1 MGKRLGAPATAGG
14 RVERDAMAE
23 HAPAAATTA
32 RFYAALPVARD
43 FDAAVEAD
51 RYAPLPDDWVLGLAD
66 VVTSARALEA
76 GRYKAVNTAGAA
88 VISAVSNALGTLDFP
103 FVFTG
108 DGASFA
114 VSPGDA
120 ALATE
125 ALAATVAWVGS
136 ELDLELRGAAVPV
149 AAVRAAGA
157 DLRVA
162 RVAAS
167 ENVDYAMFTGG
178 GRDWAEREM
187 KAGRLTL
194 PRAPR
199 GARPDLTGLTCRFRP
214 IAAAH
219 GIVLS
224 VIVKPAGDAGSPGF
238 VRACSDVLA
247 LAKRAPRGGHPVPV
261 GGPRHLWSPGGL
273 DIEARLH
280 RRPGRSLTGSRLRV
294 ALWSAVNTFF
304 LRTGRRVG
312 GFVPALYRREL
323 VENSDFRKFDDGL
336 MMTIDCSPA
345 TADAI
350 AARLAA
356 AEAAGEARHGLH
368 RQAEALVTCIV
379 PSASRP
385 DHVHFVDG
393 AAGGYAV
400 AAAELKRKEA
410 GTARVLPPA
419 SAGAPPSGQAGRNAG
434 RSGPRGADDRSRL
447 GPWNGRA

>member
-1 MGKRLGAPATAGG
+1 
-14 RVERDAMAE
+14 MAE

-32 RFYAALPVARD
+32 RFYAALPVAQD
-43 FDAAVEAD
+43 FDAAVAAD
-51 RYAPLPDDWVLGLAD
+51 SYAPLPDDWVLGLAD
-66 VVTSARALEA
+66 VVTSTQALEA

-114 VSPGDA
+114 VAPGDA
-120 ALATE
+120 ARATE

-136 ELDLELRGAAVPV
+136 ELALGLRGAAVAV
-149 AAVRAAGA
+149 SAVRAAGA
-157 DLRVA
+157 DLRIA

-167 ENVDYAMFTGG
+167 ADVDYAMFTGG

-194 PRAPR
+194 PPAPR

-219 GIVLS
+219 GTVLS
-224 VIVKPAGDAGSPGF
+224 VIVKPVGDAADPGF
-238 VRACSDVLA
+238 VGACSDVLA
-247 LAKRAPRGGHPVPV
+247 LAKAAPRGGHPVPV
-261 GGPRHLWSPGGL
+261 GGPQHRWPPGGL

-280 RRPGRSLTGSRLRV
+280 RGLGRSLAGSRLRV
-294 ALWSAVNTFF
+294 AFWSTVNTFF

-312 GFVPALYRREL
+312 DFVPDAYRRQL

-336 MMTIDCSPA
+336 MMTIDCSSA

-350 AARLAA
+350 AARLAQ
-356 AEAAGEARHGLH
+356 AEADGSARHGLH

-379 PSASRP
+379 PSASRS

-410 GTARVLPPA
+410 AARILPRA
-419 SAGAPPSGQAGRNAG
+419 SAADPAVGAV
-434 RSGPRGADDRSRL
+434 
-447 GPWNGRA
+447 

>member
-1 MGKRLGAPATAGG
+1 MRHAAEFRKAYAMQSDGIYGKTPLRSRNHGETGD
-14 RVERDAMAE
+14 RDAMVE

-32 RFYAALPVARD
+32 RFYAALPVAQS
-43 FDAAVEAD
+43 FDAAVAAD
-51 RYAPLPDDWVLGLAD
+51 SYAPLPDDWVLGLAD
-66 VVTSARALEA
+66 VVTSTLALEA

-114 VSPGDA
+114 VAPGDA
-120 ALATE
+120 AKATQ
-125 ALAATVAWVGS
+125 ALAATVSWVGS
-136 ELDLELRGAAVPV
+136 ELALDLRGAVVPV

-167 ENVDYAMFTGG
+167 ANVDYAMFTGG

-187 KAGRLTL
+187 KAGRLSL

-219 GIVLS
+219 GTILS
-224 VIVKPAGDAGSPGF
+224 VIVKPVGDAGSPDF

-247 LAKRAPRGGHPVPV
+247 LAETAPRGGHPVPV
-261 GGPRHLWSPGGL
+261 GGPQHRWPPGGL

-280 RRPGRSLTGSRLRV
+280 RGLGRSLAESRFRTALR
-294 ALWSAVNTFF
+294 ALVNTFF
-304 LRTGRRVG
+304 LRTGRTVG
-312 GFVPALYRREL
+312 DFVPDAYRRQL

-336 MMTIDCSPA
+336 LMTLDCSVD

-350 AARLAA
+350 AARLAD
-356 AEAAGEARHGLH
+356 AERAGHARHGLH

-400 AAAELKRKEA
+400 AAAALKRKEA
-410 GTARVLPPA
+410 GPPAALPQA
-419 SAGAPPSGQAGRNAG
+419 SAGGPALGAG
-434 RSGPRGADDRSRL
+434 
-447 GPWNGRA
+447 

>member
-1 MGKRLGAPATAGG
+1 
-14 RVERDAMAE
+14 MAE
-23 HAPAAATTA
+23 DAPAAATT
-32 RFYAALPVARD
+32 RFYAALPVAGD
-43 FDAAVEAD
+43 FDAALEAD
-51 RYAPLPDDWVLGLAD
+51 RYVPLPDDWVLGLAD
-66 VVTSARALEA
+66 IVTSTRALDA

-114 VSPGDA
+114 VAPEDA
-120 ALATE
+120 AAASG
-125 ALAATVAWVGS
+125 ALAATVAWVGA
-136 ELDLELRGAAVPV
+136 ELGLELRGAVVTV

-157 DLRVA
+157 DLRVT

-167 ENVDYAMFTGG
+167 ADVSYAMFTGG

-187 KAGRLTL
+187 KAGHLSL
-194 PRAPR
+194 APAPP

-219 GIVLS
+219 GTVLS
-224 VIVKPAGDAGSPGF
+224 VIVKPPAGARRDVENRGF
-238 VRACSDVLA
+238 VLACSDVLT
-247 LAKRAPRGGHPVPV
+247 LARAAPRGGHPVPV
-261 GGPRHLWSPGGL
+261 SGPEHRWTSGGL

-280 RRPGRSLTGSRLRV
+280 RGSGGSLAASRIRV
-294 ALWSAVNTFF
+294 ALRSLVAAAC
-304 LRTGRRVG
+304 LRAGRRIG
-312 GFVPALYRREL
+312 AFVPQIYRRQL

-336 MMTIDCSPA
+336 MMTIDCSLA

-356 AEAAGEARHGLH
+356 AEAAGDARHGLH
-368 RQAEALVTCIV
+368 RQTEALVTCIV

-410 GTARVLPPA
+410 GMERILPLPA
-419 SAGAPPSGQAGRNAG
+419 AGPSSPKAG
-434 RSGPRGADDRSRL
+434 
-447 GPWNGRA
+447 

>member
-1 MGKRLGAPATAGG
+1 MRHAAEFRKAYAMQSDGIYGKTPLRPRHRGGAG
-14 RVERDAMAE
+14 ERDAMAE

-32 RFYAALPVARD
+32 RFYAALPVAQD
-43 FDAAVEAD
+43 FDAAVAAES
-51 RYAPLPDDWVLGLAD
+51 YTPLPDDWVLGLAD
-66 VVTSARALEA
+66 VVTSTRALEA

-88 VISAVSNALGTLDFP
+88 VISAVSNALGTLAFP

-120 ALATE
+120 ARATE

-194 PRAPR
+194 PPAPH

-219 GIVLS
+219 GVVLS
-224 VIVKPAGDAGSPGF
+224 VIVKPVGDVGSSGF

-247 LAKRAPRGGHPVPV
+247 LAKAAPRGGHPLPV
-261 GGPRHLWSPGGL
+261 GGPRHHWPPGGL

-280 RRPGRSLTGSRLRV
+280 RGLGRSLTMSWLST
-294 ALWSAVNTFF
+294 ALWSTVNTFF
-304 LRTGRRVG
+304 LRTGRSVG
-312 GFVPALYRREL
+312 GFVPELYSRQL

-336 MMTIDCSPA
+336 MMTIDCSHA

-350 AARLAA
+350 AARLAV

-400 AAAELKRKEA
+400 AAAALKRKEA
-410 GTARVLPPA
+410 GTAHPLPPA
-419 SAGAPPSGQAGRNAG
+419 AAVGSGIGAG
-434 RSGPRGADDRSRL
+434 
-447 GPWNGRA
+447 